1 MPDANAMRELPHGS
15 MTESECNISI
25 SKTSQFLPFFQQKVK
40 GKPYSSSHQEK
51 RPHGFAVG
59 SASVLSAALAF
70 ISDVS

>member
-40 GKPYSSSHQEK
+40 TIFSSSHQDR